1 MFSQTKQLPSI
12 SCTGLST
19 NQEWMIAMGQ
29 RGQEEGKNGLVMF
42 QKICKA
48 SFAFNSKKTNILRL
62 LSEIHEEK
70 TLVLLNKG

>member
-1 MFSQTKQLPSI
+1 
-12 SCTGLST
+12 
-19 NQEWMIAMGQ
+19 MIAMGQ
-29 RGQEEGKNGLVMF
+29 RGQEGGKNGLVMF

-48 SFAFNSKKTNILRL
+48 SFAFNAKKTNILRL

>member
-1 MFSQTKQLPSI
+1 MFSQTKYLPSI
-12 SCTGLST
+12 SCIGLSI

-48 SFAFNSKKTNILRL
+48 SFAFNAKKNQYI
-62 LSEIHEEK
+62 E
-70 TLVLLNKG
+70 VAF

>member
-1 MFSQTKQLPSI
+1 MYRVINKPGMDDSNGAS
-12 SCTGLST
+12 
-19 NQEWMIAMGQ
+19 

>member
-1 MFSQTKQLPSI
+1 MFSQTKYLPSI
-12 SCTGLST
+12 SCIGLSI

-48 SFAFNSKKTNILRL
+48 SFAFNAKKTNILRL